1 MDNTNETAE
10 PSGASGGYAPPA
22 GWVPSE
28 GDIVRVRNL
37 NKYVVSFARKVADR
51 DAVVIRCFEVA
62 ARGFKMVRLRF
73 LKRNGR
79 GKEFEETLR
88 ASDVIQ
94 WPTGNA

>member
-1 MDNTNETAE
+1 MTQESNE
-10 PSGASGGYAPPA
+10 PSGASGGYAPTA
-22 GWVPSE
+22 DWVPSE
-28 GDIVRVRNL
+28 GDIVRVRDW

-51 DAVVIRCFEVA
+51 DAVVIRCFEIP
-62 ARGFKMVRLRF
+62 ARGLKMVRLRF

-94 WPTGNA
+94 RPAGNA